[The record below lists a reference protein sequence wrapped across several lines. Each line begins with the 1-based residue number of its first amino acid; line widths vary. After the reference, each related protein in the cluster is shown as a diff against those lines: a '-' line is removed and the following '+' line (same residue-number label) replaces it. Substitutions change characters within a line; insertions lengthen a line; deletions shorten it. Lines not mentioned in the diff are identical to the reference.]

1 MKFLVAAL
9 ALTLSACVIRFPDD
23 PRRPHD
29 HTVLVCVFA
38 SCRDVCKK
46 QETPTPAASPERGK
60 RADQRASRLDPDARR
75 QGIGPTG
82 VKK

>member
-29 HTVLVCVFA
+29 HTILVCVFA
-38 SCRDVCKK
+38 SCRDVCRPEK
-46 QETPTPAASPERGK
+46 QKTPTPAASPAKGK
-60 RADQRASRLDPDARR
+60 RADLQASRLDPDARR
-75 QGIGPTG
+75 QGIGPN
-82 VKK
+82 